1 MPNSLK
7 SLKARPAVESVPR
20 YQKGIHIV
28 TRTRRI
34 NLGYI
39 LAGGAIGVF
48 MCAYPL
54 LLAAIERAIS

>member
-1 MPNSLK
+1 MPHSLI

-34 NLGYI
+34 NLGYV
-39 LAGGAIGVF
+39 LTGGAIGVF
-48 MCAYPL
+48 ICVYPVIL
-54 LLAAIERAIS
+54 VAISKVL

>member
-7 SLKARPAVESVPR
+7 SLKARPALESVPR
-20 YQKGIHIV
+20 SAKGSLIV
-28 TRTRRI
+28 TRTRRK

-39 LAGGAIGVF
+39 LTGGAIGVF